1 MNPPYPPASSGDMS
15 VGGQVWSPP
24 VSAVQLMAAGS
35 DGLRTSAVRGLMA
48 EAARLRTVSESDLAV
63 EAAWE
68 SEGAPSVRAARD
80 PGARPRIPAV
90 SAAPVDPATGR

>member
-1 MNPPYPPASSGDMS
+1 MS